1 MWCFKSWSHRCGI
14 WINWRIGIYQAS
26 FVWTGVSSSAET
38 WALLTWETSWS
49 TKRGIVIWT
58 VGSFKQSN
66 THKFTWFGNL
76 PTPRSYWFVLIK
88 LGNNTNNK
96 TRRRR
101 KILYSTQLSLALS
114 LCVSLLFFSSYVSLL
129 ASLYINK
136 ILFFSQI
143 WQPPFSMVR
152 QPTVPN
158 FAAMFDSSHAWHG
171 CHHHH
176 LVSTLNNL
184 PLGHKWC

>member
-1 MWCFKSWSHRCGI
+1 
-14 WINWRIGIYQAS
+14 
-26 FVWTGVSSSAET
+26 
-38 WALLTWETSWS
+38 
-49 TKRGIVIWT
+49 
-58 VGSFKQSN
+58 
-66 THKFTWFGNL
+66 L

-158 FAAMFDSSHAWHG
+158 FAAMFDSSHA
-171 CHHHH
+171 
-176 LVSTLNNL
+176 
-184 PLGHKWC
+184 